1 MYAQKSV
8 WNGTDGGC
16 KLIMPM
22 DLFSHLSYLSSS
34 ISRVSDRAAPFGL
47 PSLSENHL
55 SPQSSRCRGLVLGE
69 RGEAQVRLDNI
80 HLGEELGSLVAL
92 DRGVDNDIVTWRLR
106 LARCREKSRFLVL
119 TYQEPS

>member
-47 PSLSENHL
+47 PCLPERVFA
-55 SPQSSRCRGLVLGE
+55 QSSGGGGLLLGK
-69 RGEAQVRLDNI
+69 RSEAEVGLDNLD
-80 HLGEELGSLVAL
+80 LGEELVDLCTLNG
-92 DRGVDNDIVTWRLR
+92 GVDNNIVT
-106 LARCREKSRFLVL
+106 CRFC
-119 TYQEPS
+119 